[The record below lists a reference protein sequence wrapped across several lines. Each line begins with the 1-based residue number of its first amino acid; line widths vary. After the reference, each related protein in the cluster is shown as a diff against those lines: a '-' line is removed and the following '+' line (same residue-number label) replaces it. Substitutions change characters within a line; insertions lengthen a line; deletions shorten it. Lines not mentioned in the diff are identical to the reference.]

1 MLSKLV
7 GSGISRIGPPKYLAF
22 DGRIRRSTFLKYV
35 PLPHWACAHVMD
47 LMSPEL
53 TQVILIG
60 FHVKAS
66 VIIISYSMGVTRPS
80 LLARG
85 A

>member
-1 MLSKLV
+1 
-7 GSGISRIGPPKYLAF
+7 
-22 DGRIRRSTFLKYV
+22 
-35 PLPHWACAHVMD
+35 MD

-66 VIIISYSMGVTRPS
+66 VIIISYSVGVTRPS